1 MAIRNIDAIVDK
13 EGLGHLKESEYINK
27 YYNEALANQGQRNTQ
42 ERIIG
47 YGKFTIQD
55 MFNNIGNSNDI
66 PDSCLKLWCKK
77 SGSIYYI
84 KFNDETGKEFVGS
97 YEITDNPYINLNSY
111 EQTNDAMVGLKEL
124 MIIRELCKCILD
136 NEFKIV
142 NIQNGEES
150 IDETERIIS
159 IPVNYEFEYIYD
171 GVNITSIYGGNSDIY
186 FYVIPNQ
193 NINEDYWN
201 KFIYTTN
208 SQDYIKTSVYGFTMD
223 IDTPVVSR
231 KFVLPYIKKS
241 DDVNSDNKTWW
252 INDKDSEVSAEAL
265 DAMNLNIVLLYT
277 YSDGNDKVYK
287 VLSGLNNEII
297 QSSNKNVNVNIQG
310 SDDKIFIL
318 TFPIPKIIEDISGTD
333 QYEEKSQKLW
343 NRTIQNS
350 TLVIISDISDC
361 YNEETSNI
369 SLLELKERYGENGII
384 TTIWTYDDELKEHR
398 VITIDDKDGQPIAL
412 DFGRIGNFS
421 SLIDYKA
428 NQINQINPD
437 NFEFRHLILKNPL
450 QGEKQSTEYSNI
462 FPTLR
467 NIIGTDILGS
477 SNTSK
482 DYLNNFNFSIRYV
495 SSYEGIMNKDI
506 TSLSINNE
514 TSFFKPS
521 TKQQTTDA
529 LYRHVENNATS
540 WYAEYVPNVNIPIFD
555 LSEMLTKDLNIINR
569 HNILSFDNTGNVY
582 YAYLGTSF
590 NEINKSVLH
599 LSTINTNINLG
610 HDTLMNEGDQNSFL
624 KHTKLAVDF
633 ENIDLNGNNI
643 EIGNQYPN
651 STDKVRVNNHGEN
664 YNYKNSWKVDKFGNE
679 EILSMTITPK
689 FKYPSGKPYIILDV
703 NNLLNDLQT
712 ELSNNIIN
720 TVDSNVLFVGVFLK
734 HSVGDNTI
742 YYKHGDLLI
751 IDNLLKYLGI
761 SRSGLTIESRTND
774 IISKN
779 LSPKFMISSSSQL
792 LVNITASTDIGNNL
806 DADSKEVYIGNDLDI
821 IRYKTT
827 LVINE
832 HRQTTLGSVWKLPLN
847 I

>member
-47 YGKFTIQD
+47 YSKFNLKD
-55 MFNNIGNSNDI
+55 MFKNIQGLDDSTIDAYISTICDN
-66 PDSCLKLWCKK
+66 SCLKLWCKK
-77 SGSIYYI
+77 SGSIYNI
-84 KFNDETGKEFVGS
+84 KINDESSEEFIGS
-97 YEITDNPYINLNSY
+97 YEISDYTPYINLNSY
-111 EQTNDAMVGLKEL
+111 EQTNDKMIGLKEL

-136 NEFKIV
+136 NEF
-142 NIQNGEES
+142 NDNQEH
-150 IDETERIIS
+150 IIS
-159 IPVNYEFEYIYD
+159 FPIEYEFEYIYD
-171 GVNITSIYGGNSDIY
+171 GVNTTSIYGGNSDIY
-186 FYVIPNQ
+186 FYLIPNQ
-193 NINEDYWN
+193 NIDEDYWEE
-201 KFIYTTN
+201 FIYATN
-208 SQDYIKTSVYGFTMD
+208 VQDYINTSVYGFTMD
-223 IDTPVVSR
+223 IDTPIVKR

-241 DDVNSDNKTWW
+241 DDVNNDNKTWW
-252 INDKDSEVSAEAL
+252 INDKDSDVPAEAL

-277 YSDGNDKVYK
+277 YNDGNKIIYK

-361 YNEETSNI
+361 YNEEISNI

-384 TTIWTYDDELKEHR
+384 TTIWTYDNELKEHK

-437 NFEFRHLILKNPL
+437 NFEYRHLIFKNPL
-450 QGEKQSTEYSNI
+450 EGEKQSTEYSNI
-462 FPTLR
+462 FPTIR

-477 SNTSK
+477 TNNSK

-495 SSYEGIMNKDI
+495 SSYDGIMNKNI
-506 TSLSINNE
+506 SSLGINNE

-529 LYRHVENNATS
+529 LYRHIENNATS

-569 HNILSFDNTGNVY
+569 YNILSFDNTGTVY

-590 NEINKSVLH
+590 NEIDKSILH
-599 LSTINTNINLG
+599 LSTNNTNINLG
-610 HDTLMNEGDQNSFL
+610 HDTLMNEGDQNSFKTHDGL
-624 KHTKLAVDF
+624 SIDF
-633 ENIDLNGNNI
+633 KNIDLNGNKIN
-643 EIGNQYPN
+643 IGNQYPN
-651 STDKVRVNNHGEN
+651 STDKVQVNNYGEN
-664 YNYKNSWKVDKFGNE
+664 FNYNNNWKVDKFDNE
-679 EILSMTITPK
+679 EIRSMTITPK
-689 FKYPSGKPYIILDV
+689 FKYPSGKPYLE
-703 NNLLNDLQT
+703 LNINSLTTDLRSQ
-712 ELSNNIIN
+712 LSNIIN
-720 TVDSNVLFVGVFLK
+720 ITDKNILYVGVYLY
-734 HSVGDNTI
+734 HTLGNNTI

-751 IDNLLKYLGI
+751 INNLLKALNLDNV
-761 SRSGLTIESRTND
+761 LTIESRTND
-774 IISKN
+774 IITLN
-779 LSPKFMISSSSQL
+779 ERYKFMVSSSSQL
-792 LVNITASTDIGNNL
+792 LTNITASTDIGNNL
-806 DADSKEVYIGNDLDI
+806 NADSKDFYIGNDLDI
-821 IRYKTT
+821 IKYKNT

-832 HRQTTLGSVWKLPLN
+832 HRQTTLGSIWKLPLN